1 MVASAESSKLH
12 RVCCGVAATT
22 TDGYL
27 FCFIIGQIA
36 PSCIEEE
43 SCDCVVVDFS
53 KDPEA
58 HKKISIIT
66 RCSKWLFVS
75 ERLKC
80 IKERNRRK
88 QQRGPITSKLKALL
102 HRERS
107 LANQCIRYIL
117 R

>member
-75 ERLKC
+75 VSGENLPPRG
-80 IKERNRRK
+80 K
-88 QQRGPITSKLKALL
+88 QR
-102 HRERS
+102 
-107 LANQCIRYIL
+107 
-117 R
+117 